1 VKAYY
6 DARAREYDDWYLG
19 QGLYA
24 DRERPG
30 WEQELAG
37 LVEAVHGLPPGRTID
52 VACGTGFLTQHL
64 QGEIVGLDA
73 SERMLEI
80 ASERVPHGE
89 FVAGDALELPFEDA
103 SFDRLFTGH
112 FYGHLE
118 EEERQR
124 FLAEA
129 RRVAGELVVVDSSV
143 QHSPVDE
150 EYQPRVLTD
159 GSRWE
164 VYKRFFTGAGL
175 AEELGGGDTVFEG
188 HWFVVVRSRAA

>member
-6 DARAREYDDWYLG
+6 DARAQEYDDWYLG

-30 WEQELAG
+30 WEEELAG
-37 LVEAVHGLPPGRTID
+37 LVDAIHALPPARTLD
-52 VACGTGFLTQHL
+52 VACGTGFLTRYL
-64 QGEIVGLDA
+64 RGDIVGLDA
-73 SERMLEI
+73 SERMVAI
-80 ASERVPHGE
+80 ASERVPHAE
-89 FVAGDALELPFEDA
+89 FVAADALELPFDDA

-118 EEERQR
+118 EDERQR

-129 RRVAGELVVVDSSV
+129 RRVAGELVVVDSSI
-143 QHSPVDE
+143 QHSPVDD
-150 EYQPRVLTD
+150 EYQPRVLKD

-164 VYKRFFTGAGL
+164 VYKRYFTGAGL
-175 AEELGGGDTVFEG
+175 ADEIGGGETVFEG
-188 HWFVVVRSRAA
+188 RWFVVVRSRG